1 MSYLP
6 RILAVSMS
14 LVPLI
19 SPAGTEYEQPP
30 PAPTV
35 ELLEFLAEW
44 ETDQGTWAGP
54 ARFEDDSFDQLYD
67 PDSIENEQ
75 DD

>member
-1 MSYLP
+1 
-6 RILAVSMS
+6 MS
-14 LVPLI
+14 LMPLI
-19 SPAGTEYEQPP
+19 SPAGTEPGQTA
-30 PAPTV
+30 PAPMPTV

-67 PDSIENEQ
+67 PDSIEDEQ